1 MVHKEGG
8 RAPGHFATTRWSL
21 VLAAGRNGSRS
32 RQALES
38 LCELYWVPVYS
49 FIRRQGYSADDAL
62 DLAQGFF
69 ARMIE
74 KDDFHDADPHR
85 GRFRSFLMA
94 SVQHFLSNERDRA
107 RALKRGGP
115 KPALSLDV
123 QTAEGRYQIE
133 PRDELTPER
142 LFDFQWG
149 MVLLQRVLG
158 HLREEYETAGKGELF
173 DQLKGFLTGDG
184 DDVTYK
190 EIAIRIDSTDGA
202 VKVAVHRL
210 KQRYKK
216 LLIAEIAETVATPE
230 EIESEIQHLFKAV
243 SL

>member
-1 MVHKEGG
+1 MPDKE
-8 RAPGHFATTRWSL
+8 RVRPAGHFATTRWSL
-21 VLAAGRNGSRS
+21 VLAAGRSGHRS

-38 LCELYWVPVYS
+38 LCELYWLPVYS
-49 FIRRQGYSADDAL
+49 FIRRQGHPADEL
-62 DLAQGFF
+62 KFLVE
-69 ARMIE
+69 RPLE
-74 KDDFHDADPHR
+74 ADPHR

-115 KPALSLDV
+115 KPAISLDV

-158 HLREEYETAGKGELF
+158 RLREEYETAGKGELF
-173 DQLKGFLTGDG
+173 EHLKGFLTGDG

-190 EIAIRIDSTDGA
+190 EIASRIGSTDGA

-230 EIESEIQHLFKAV
+230 EIDSEIQHLFKAV